1 MLHSLVQSGKDMQAA
16 ARCWQFAEM
25 SGRTVSVN
33 MQDEYSLLHREE
45 VRRLPDCYSFAMRAL
60 THYPLLSFLCRPSQ
74 ERERSDRCAAPG
86 SSPDFRCAHWHLTPA
101 DRHYAFRATRRA
113 ERYKPT
119 YSAADAEII
128 RRCGG
133 SYG

>member
-45 VRRLPDCYSFAMRAL
+45 
-60 THYPLLSFLCRPSQ
+60 